1 MKLPRQR
8 NDEQR
13 AIERARAAGPLDS
26 GETRAIM
33 IGAVVLTIFLYFI
46 KLILLPFVLAGIVA
60 YILTPVLDWAAKR
73 TGLPRVLLAVAL
85 FLLLFGLTVLVL
97 VFAGQRLLVEGRG
110 IAADLQSIIENFT
123 RQAIGDQP
131 VSVFG
136 STVNAHDI
144 AQGALNRLRDW
155 AGQSDQLGMLTEYS
169 LAFVMGAFLT
179 VVLLF
184 YFLVSGRQVARGIF
198 WIVPPHRRPLVA
210 RIWTRLDPVL
220 LRYFI
225 GVLAVVVYA
234 TIAAYVGLGVIL
246 GINHAVFLAL
256 LTGILEIVPVI
267 GPTSA
272 AILAGLVSLRTATGI
287 INIFEYAAYATL
299 LRLSIDQIVGPV
311 VLGRAAHVHPV
322 LIIFCFLAGGV
333 VLGIPGR
340 YPRRSGCAG
349 GQEHACNRLRRHA
362 QIANERPPRG
372 LAKLAEI
379 RLYCARPP
387 ATISRAGSLFRA
399 RRGDPLDGGVRFRTT
414 KVARA
419 VQPSVAG

>member
-8 NDEQR
+8 SDQER
-13 AIERARAAGPLDS
+13 AIERARAAGPLNS

-46 KLILLPFVLAGIVA
+46 KLILLPFVLAAIIA
-60 YILTPVLDWAAKR
+60 YIFTPALDWAAKR
-73 TGLPRVLLAVAL
+73 SGWPRLPLAVAL
-85 FLLLFGLTVLVL
+85 FVLLFGMTVLVL
-97 VFAGQRLLVEGRG
+97 ALAGQRLLAEGRG
-110 IAADLQSIIENFT
+110 IAGDLQGIVENFT

-131 VSVFG
+131 IRLFG

-144 AQGALNRLRDW
+144 AQGALERLRDW
-155 AGQSDQLGMLTEYS
+155 VGQTDQLGMLTEYS

-179 VVLLF
+179 IVLLF
-184 YFLVSGRQVARGIF
+184 YFLVSGRQVAYGIF

-220 LRYFI
+220 MRYFI

-234 TIAAYVGLGVIL
+234 TIAAYIGLGVIL

-256 LTGILEIVPVI
+256 LTGLLETVPVI
-267 GPTSA
+267 GPTGA

-287 INIFEYAAYATL
+287 INILEYAAYATL

-333 VLGIPGR
+333 VLGIPGV
-340 YPRRSGCAG
+340 
-349 GQEHACNRLRRHA
+349 
-362 QIANERPPRG
+362 I
-372 LAKLAEI
+372 LAVPVALVVKSTL
-379 RLYCARPP
+379 
-387 ATISRAGSLFRA
+387 ATIY
-399 RRGDPLDGGVRFRTT
+399 GDVP
-414 KVARA
+414 K
-419 VQPSVAG
+419 

>member
-8 NDEQR
+8 SDEQR
-13 AIERARAAGPLDS
+13 AIERARAAGPLNS

-73 TGLPRVLLAVAL
+73 TGLPRVLLAVVL
-85 FLLLFGLTVLVL
+85 FLLLFGVTALML

-131 VSVFG
+131 ISLFG

-155 AGQSDQLGMLTEYS
+155 AGQSDQLGLLTEYS

-184 YFLVSGRQVARGIF
+184 YFLVSGRQVAHGIF

-333 VLGIPGR
+333 VLGIPGV
-340 YPRRSGCAG
+340 
-349 GQEHACNRLRRHA
+349 
-362 QIANERPPRG
+362 I
-372 LAKLAEI
+372 LAVPVALVVKSTLATV
-379 RLYCARPP
+379 Y
-387 ATISRAGSLFRA
+387 
-399 RRGDPLDGGVRFRTT
+399 GDTP
-414 KVARA
+414 K
-419 VQPSVAG
+419 

>member
-8 NDEQR
+8 SDEQR

-33 IGAVVLTIFLYFI
+33 IGAVVLAVFLYFI

-60 YILTPVLDWAAKR
+60 YILTPPLDWAAKR
-73 TGLPRVLLAVAL
+73 SGLPRPLLAVVL
-85 FLLLFGLTVLVL
+85 FLILFGFTALMFL
-97 VFAGQRLLVEGRG
+97 FAGQRLLVEARG
-110 IAADLQSIIENFT
+110 IAGDLQGIIENFT

-131 VSVFG
+131 VTLFG
-136 STVNAHDI
+136 STLDAHEI

-155 AGQSDQLGMLTEYS
+155 AAHTDQIGVLTEFS

-179 VVLLF
+179 TVLLL
-184 YFLVSGRQVARGIF
+184 YFLVSGRQIARGIF

-225 GVLAVVVYA
+225 GVLGVIVYA

-246 GINHAVFLAL
+246 GINHAIFLAL
-256 LTGILEIVPVI
+256 LTGVMEIVPVV

-272 AILAGLVSLRTATGI
+272 AILAGLVSLRTASGI
-287 INIFEYAAYATL
+287 INILEYAAYATL
-299 LRLSIDQIVGPV
+299 LRLSIDQIVGPI

-322 LIIFCFLAGGV
+322 LIIFCFLAGGI
-333 VLGIPGR
+333 VLGIPGV
-340 YPRRSGCAG
+340 
-349 GQEHACNRLRRHA
+349 
-362 QIANERPPRG
+362 I
-372 LAKLAEI
+372 LAVPVALVVKSTLATV
-379 RLYCARPP
+379 Y
-387 ATISRAGSLFRA
+387 
-399 RRGDPLDGGVRFRTT
+399 GDTP
-414 KVARA
+414 K
-419 VQPSVAG
+419 